1 MRSSLPAFNEIWQR
15 KFRSHLLNQA
25 EQFSPETTFLI
36 GCSGGMDSMLLLH
49 LMSIVFPA
57 RVRAIYVD
65 HQLQASSHEWGVFV
79 QNYAQQLNI
88 PVILQKVEI
97 ASGNLENQART
108 ARYSAYQQ
116 HLKSHDILVLAHHQQ
131 DQAETVLLRLLSG
144 AGVNGLSAMQA
155 LENRENFQLWRPFL
169 SLSREQIESWSMQLN
184 LPFVQDQTNFD
195 TQYDRAWCRQNV
207 WPLLQQRYP
216 KMQQALSRTSIL
228 MQDAHNIL
236 QEVLLQDMQYC
247 GDNTQVDLEKLQQL
261 SLPRQRQLLSAW
273 MKGEADYRPPFEMV
287 ARLQQEVIDAKA
299 DAQSALHWN
308 GHYYVRYQKQLY
320 RIAKALYLA
329 SKNCSHVT
337 GTICLD
343 LDQSISLISGKFKI
357 ISAEIGLSADLLKQ
371 NLTIHSRQGG
381 EKIHLYGRVGHWP
394 LKKAIQEAQILP
406 WLRHTIQILAID
418 NVMLG
423 VFTPKGFWLA
433 QSKYCENDGWLPHLS
448 SEIDNLRVEH
458 NS

>member
-1 MRSSLPAFNEIWQR
+1 
-15 KFRSHLLNQA
+15 
-25 EQFSPETTFLI
+25 
-36 GCSGGMDSMLLLH
+36 MLLLH
-49 LMSIVFPA
+49 LMSLVFPA
-57 RVRAIYVD
+57 RVRAIYID
-65 HQLQASSHEWGVFV
+65 HQLQTSSPDWGIFV

-88 PVILQKVEI
+88 PVIIQKVEV

-116 HLKSHDILVLAHHQQ
+116 HLKFHDILVLAHHQQ

-144 AGVNGLSAMQA
+144 AGVNGLSAMQE

-169 SLSREQIESWSMQLN
+169 SLSREQIEIWSVQLN

-216 KMQQALSRTSIL
+216 KMQQ
-228 MQDAHNIL
+228 
-236 QEVLLQDMQYC
+236 
-247 GDNTQVDLEKLQQL
+247 L
-261 SLPRQRQLLSAW
+261 SLSRQRQLLSAW

-320 RIAKALYLA
+320 RIAKGLYLA
-329 SKNCSHVT
+329 SKNCCHIT
-337 GTICLD
+337 GTIGLD
-343 LDQSISLISGKFKI
+343 LNQSISLISGKFKI
-357 ISAEIGLSADLLKQ
+357 VSAEIGLSADLLKQ

>member
-1 MRSSLPAFNEIWQR
+1 
-15 KFRSHLLNQA
+15 
-25 EQFSPETTFLI
+25 
-36 GCSGGMDSMLLLH
+36 MLLLH
-49 LMSIVFPA
+49 LMSLIFPA

-65 HQLQASSHEWGVFV
+65 HQLQASSHEWGIFV

-88 PVILQKVEI
+88 PVILQKVEVI
-97 ASGNLENQART
+97 SGNLENQARN

-144 AGVNGLSAMQA
+144 TGVEGLSAMQT
-155 LENRENFQLWRPFL
+155 LENRETFQLWRPFL
-169 SLSREQIESWSMQLN
+169 SLTREQIESWLVQLN

-195 TQYDRAWCRQNV
+195 TKYDRAWCRQEV
-207 WPLLQQRYP
+207 WSLLQQRYP

-228 MQDAHNIL
+228 MQDAHSIL
-236 QEVLLQDMQYC
+236 QEVFLQDLQYC
-247 GDNTQVDLEKLQQL
+247 GNSIQINLEKLQQL

-273 MKGEADYRPPFEMV
+273 MKGDADYRPPFEMV
-287 ARLQQEVIDAKA
+287 ERLQQEVIKAKA

-320 RIAKALYLA
+320 RISKALYLA
-329 SKNCSHVT
+329 SKNSAHVT
-337 GTICLD
+337 GSICPD
-343 LDQSISLISGKFKI
+343 IDQTISLISGKFKI
-357 ISAEIGLSADLLKQ
+357 VSAEIGLSADLLKQ

-394 LKKAIQEAQILP
+394 LKKALQEAQILP

-433 QSKYCENDGWLPHLS
+433 QSKYCENDGWLPYLS

>member
-1 MRSSLPAFNEIWQR
+1 
-15 KFRSHLLNQA
+15 
-25 EQFSPETTFLI
+25 
-36 GCSGGMDSMLLLH
+36 MLLLH

-65 HQLQASSHEWGVFV
+65 HQLQASSPDWGICV

-88 PVILQKVEI
+88 PGIIQKVEV

-228 MQDAHNIL
+228 MQDANNIL

-320 RIAKALYLA
+320 RIAKGLYLA
-329 SKNCSHVT
+329 SKNCCHVT
-337 GTICLD
+337 GTIGLD
-343 LDQSISLISGKFKI
+343 LNQSISLISGKFKI
-357 ISAEIGLSADLLKQ
+357 VSAEIGLSADLLKQ

>member
-1 MRSSLPAFNEIWQR
+1 
-15 KFRSHLLNQA
+15 
-25 EQFSPETTFLI
+25 
-36 GCSGGMDSMLLLH
+36 MLLLH

-169 SLSREQIESWSMQLN
+169 SLSREQIEIWSMQLN

-195 TQYDRAWCRQNV
+195 IQYDRAWCRQEV

-216 KMQQALSRTSIL
+216 KMQQALSRSSIL

-236 QEVLLQDMQYC
+236 QEVFLQDLQYC
-247 GDNTQVDLEKLQQL
+247 GNSTQIDLEKLQQL
-261 SLPRQRQLLSAW
+261 SLSRQRQLLSAW

-320 RIAKALYLA
+320 RIAKGLYLA
-329 SKNCSHVT
+329 SKNCCHIT
-337 GTICLD
+337 GTIGLD
-343 LDQSISLISGKFKI
+343 LNQSISLISGKFKI
-357 ISAEIGLSADLLKQ
+357 VSAEIGLSADLLKQ

>member
-1 MRSSLPAFNEIWQR
+1 
-15 KFRSHLLNQA
+15 
-25 EQFSPETTFLI
+25 
-36 GCSGGMDSMLLLH
+36 
-49 LMSIVFPA
+49 
-57 RVRAIYVD
+57 
-65 HQLQASSHEWGVFV
+65 
-79 QNYAQQLNI
+79 
-88 PVILQKVEI
+88 
-97 ASGNLENQART
+97 
-108 ARYSAYQQ
+108 
-116 HLKSHDILVLAHHQQ
+116 
-131 DQAETVLLRLLSG
+131 
-144 AGVNGLSAMQA
+144 
-155 LENRENFQLWRPFL
+155 
-169 SLSREQIESWSMQLN
+169 
-184 LPFVQDQTNFD
+184 
-195 TQYDRAWCRQNV
+195 
-207 WPLLQQRYP
+207 
-216 KMQQALSRTSIL
+216 
-228 MQDAHNIL
+228 
-236 QEVLLQDMQYC
+236 
-247 GDNTQVDLEKLQQL
+247 
-261 SLPRQRQLLSAW
+261 

-287 ARLQQEVIDAKA
+287 ARLQQEVINAKA

>member
-1 MRSSLPAFNEIWQR
+1 
-15 KFRSHLLNQA
+15 
-25 EQFSPETTFLI
+25 
-36 GCSGGMDSMLLLH
+36 MLLLH

-57 RVRAIYVD
+57 RVRAIYID
-65 HQLQASSHEWGVFV
+65 HQLQASSPDWGIFV

-88 PVILQKVEI
+88 PVIIQKVEV

-144 AGVNGLSAMQA
+144 AGVNGLSAMQE

-195 TQYDRAWCRQNV
+195 TQYDRAWCRQDV

-228 MQDAHNIL
+228 MQDANSIL
-236 QEVLLQDMQYC
+236 QEVLLQDTQYC
-247 GDNTQVDLEKLQQL
+247 GDTHQIDLEKLQQL

-287 ARLQQEVIDAKA
+287 ARLQQEVINAKA

-329 SKNCSHVT
+329 SKNCYHVT

>member
-97 ASGNLENQART
+97 ASGNLENQARA

-116 HLKSHDILVLAHHQQ
+116 YLDQHDILVLAHHQQ

-144 AGVNGLSAMQA
+144 AGVKGLSAMQE
-155 LENRENFQLWRPFL
+155 LENRKNFQLWRPFL
-169 SLSREQIESWSMQLN
+169 SLSREQIELWSMQLN

-195 TQYDRAWCRQNV
+195 TQYDRAWCRQEV

-228 MQDAHNIL
+228 MQDANSIL

-247 GDNTQVDLEKLQQL
+247 GDNIHVDLEKLQQL
-261 SLPRQRQLLSAW
+261 SLSRQRQLLSAW

-287 ARLQQEVIDAKA
+287 ERLQQEVINAKA

-320 RIAKALYLA
+320 RIDKALYLA
-329 SKNCSHVT
+329 GKISPHKAYE
-337 GTICLD
+337 ICLD
-343 LDQSISLISGKFKI
+343 IEQVIQLWSGEFKI
-357 ISAEIGLSADLLKQ
+357 ISTEIGLSAHLLKQ

-433 QSKYCENDGWLPHLS
+433 QSRYCEVGGWLPYLS

>member
-1 MRSSLPAFNEIWQR
+1 
-15 KFRSHLLNQA
+15 
-25 EQFSPETTFLI
+25 
-36 GCSGGMDSMLLLH
+36 MDSMLLLH

-169 SLSREQIESWSMQLN
+169 SLSREQIEIWSMQLN

-195 TQYDRAWCRQNV
+195 IQYDRAWCRQEV

-216 KMQQALSRTSIL
+216 KMQQALSRSSIL

-236 QEVLLQDMQYC
+236 QEVFLQDLQYC
-247 GDNTQVDLEKLQQL
+247 GNSTQIDLEKLQQL
-261 SLPRQRQLLSAW
+261 SLSRQRQLLSAW

-320 RIAKALYLA
+320 RIAKGLYLA
-329 SKNCSHVT
+329 SKNCCHIT
-337 GTICLD
+337 GTIGLD
-343 LDQSISLISGKFKI
+343 LNQSISLISGKFKI
-357 ISAEIGLSADLLKQ
+357 VSAEIGLSADLLKQ

>member
-1 MRSSLPAFNEIWQR
+1 
-15 KFRSHLLNQA
+15 
-25 EQFSPETTFLI
+25 
-36 GCSGGMDSMLLLH
+36 MLLLH
-49 LMSIVFPA
+49 LMSLVFPA
-57 RVRAIYVD
+57 RVRAIYID
-65 HQLQASSHEWGVFV
+65 HQLQTSSPDWGIFV

-88 PVILQKVEI
+88 PVIIQKVEV

-236 QEVLLQDMQYC
+236 QEVFLQDLQYC
-247 GDNTQVDLEKLQQL
+247 GNSTQIDLEKLQQL

-273 MKGEADYRPPFEMV
+273 MKGDADYRPAFDMV
-287 ARLQQEVIDAKA
+287 ERIQQEVIHAKV
-299 DAQSALHWN
+299 DAQAALHWH

-320 RIAKALYLA
+320 RITQSLYSAAKN
-329 SKNCSHVT
+329 SSHTVD
-337 GTICLD
+337 TICLD
-343 LDQSISLISGKFKI
+343 MDQIVQLSSGNFKI
-357 ISAEIGLSADLLKQ
+357 ASAEIGLSADLFKQ
-371 NLTIHSRQGG
+371 NLTIQSRQGG

>member
-1 MRSSLPAFNEIWQR
+1 
-15 KFRSHLLNQA
+15 
-25 EQFSPETTFLI
+25 
-36 GCSGGMDSMLLLH
+36 MDSMLLLH

-65 HQLQASSHEWGVFV
+65 HQLQASSPDWGIFV

-88 PVILQKVEI
+88 PIIIQKVEV

-116 HLKSHDILVLAHHQQ
+116 YLKFHDILVLAHHQQ

-144 AGVNGLSAMQA
+144 AGVNGLSAMQE

-169 SLSREQIESWSMQLN
+169 SLSREQIESWLVQLN

-195 TQYDRAWCRQNV
+195 TQYDRAWCRQDV

-228 MQDAHNIL
+228 MQDANSIL
-236 QEVLLQDMQYC
+236 QEVLLQDTQYC
-247 GDNTQVDLEKLQQL
+247 GDTHQIDLEKLQQL

-287 ARLQQEVIDAKA
+287 ARLQQEVINAKV
-299 DAQSALHWN
+299 DAQSALHWH

-337 GTICLD
+337 GAICLD

-357 ISAEIGLSADLLKQ
+357 VSAEIGLSADLLKQ